1 MIIIGIIFAII
12 CLLIAGYI
20 GIRLGRGIERE
31 ELAPK
36 LQQTEILNEQIIT
49 DNLQQEEIANN
60 LKHEIGQLEVKK
72 ESILA
77 NINDLQAQAD
87 NTAEM
92 YEKKAIEVAQ
102 LKIEASLTEQSAKYE
117 AATKEYENE
126 YLSTIRQAAVDLQS
140 QLNEKVSQL
149 NKINSDINTFKA
161 TREALIQANLREQE
175 LLDTVGF
182 HTISLSE
189 QDITDINTL
198 ERIKPTLFKPEILS
212 KLIWSTYF
220 LQPVSSMCNNIFG
233 TGKVCGVYKITNLT
247 TKEVYIGQSVDCA
260 ERIKQHIKAGLGID
274 NKGTNKLYKAMQ
286 KTGVW
291 NFAFELL
298 EKCPR
303 EELDKKEKEYIAI
316 YESDKFGYNSTK
328 GNG

>member
-1 MIIIGIIFAII
+1 MVIGIIIGVLLIIFFT
-12 CLLIAGYI
+12 CAGVH
-20 GIRLGRGIERE
+20 LGRIRERE
-31 ELAPK
+31 RLAPQ
-36 LQQTEILNEQIIT
+36 LQATAEVNAEIVLLNEQEEVRQQKLKENIAELEIKKT
-49 DNLQQEEIANN
+49 AILHSISDLQQ
-60 LKHEIGQLEVKK
+60 
-72 ESILA
+72 
-77 NINDLQAQAD
+77 QAD
-87 NTAEM
+87 NTAEL

-117 AATKEYENE
+117 AAAQEYENE
-126 YLSTIRQAAVDLQS
+126 YLNTIRQAAADLQT
-140 QLNEKVSQL
+140 QLNEKISQL

-175 LLDTVGF
+175 MLDSVGF
-182 HTISLSE
+182 HTVSLSE

-233 TGKVCGVYKITNLT
+233 TGKVCGIYKITNLA

-286 KTGVW
+286 KNGAW

>member
-12 CLLIAGYI
+12 CILIAGYA
-20 GIRLGRGIERE
+20 GMRLGRGIERE

-77 NINDLQAQAD
+77 NISDLQVQAD

-126 YLSTIRQAAVDLQS
+126 YLSTIQQAAVDLQS

-233 TGKVCGVYKITNLT
+233 TGKVCGIYKITNLT

>member
-12 CLLIAGYI
+12 CILIAGYV
-20 GIRLGRGIERE
+20 GMRLGRGIERE

-77 NINDLQAQAD
+77 NISDLQAQAD

-102 LKIEASLTEQSAKYE
+102 LKIEASLTEQNAKYE

-126 YLSTIRQAAVDLQS
+126 YLSTIQQAAVDLQA

>member
-12 CLLIAGYI
+12 CLLIAGYV
-20 GIRLGRGIERE
+20 GMRLGRGIERE

-77 NINDLQAQAD
+77 NISDLQAQAD

>member
-1 MIIIGIIFAII
+1 MIIIGIIFVII

-20 GIRLGRGIERE
+20 GMRLGRGIERE

-36 LQQTEILNEQIIT
+36 LQQTEMLNEQIIT

-126 YLSTIRQAAVDLQS
+126 YLSTIQQAAVDLQA

-233 TGKVCGVYKITNLT
+233 TGKVCGIYKITNLT

>member
-12 CLLIAGYI
+12 CIVIAGYA
-20 GIRLGRGIERE
+20 GMRLGRGIERE

>member
-12 CLLIAGYI
+12 CLLIAGYV
-20 GIRLGRGIERE
+20 GMRLGRGIERE

-36 LQQTEILNEQIIT
+36 LQQTEMLNEQIIT

-77 NINDLQAQAD
+77 NISDLQAQAD

-126 YLSTIRQAAVDLQS
+126 YLSTIQQAAVDLQA

-233 TGKVCGVYKITNLT
+233 TGKVCGIYKITNLT

>member
-12 CLLIAGYI
+12 CILIAGYV
-20 GIRLGRGIERE
+20 GMRLGRGIERE

-77 NINDLQAQAD
+77 NISDLQAQAD

-247 TKEVYIGQSVDCA
+247 TKEVYIGQSVDCV

>member
-12 CLLIAGYI
+12 CLLIAGYV
-20 GIRLGRGIERE
+20 GMRLGRGIERE

-36 LQQTEILNEQIIT
+36 LQQTEMLNEQIIT

-77 NINDLQAQAD
+77 NISDLQAQAD

-126 YLSTIRQAAVDLQS
+126 YLSTIQQAAIDLQA

>member
-12 CLLIAGYI
+12 CILIAGYA
-20 GIRLGRGIERE
+20 GMRLGRGIERE

-49 DNLQQEEIANN
+49 DNLQQEAIANN

-77 NINDLQAQAD
+77 NISDLQAQAD

-126 YLSTIRQAAVDLQS
+126 YLSTIQQAAVDLQA

-233 TGKVCGVYKITNLT
+233 TGKVCGIYKITNLT

-274 NKGTNKLYKAMQ
+274 DKGTNKLYKAMQ

-291 NFAFELL
+291 NFTFELL

>member
-12 CLLIAGYI
+12 CLLIAGYV
-20 GIRLGRGIERE
+20 GMRLGRGIERE

-77 NINDLQAQAD
+77 NISDLQAQAD
-87 NTAEM
+87 NTAEI

-126 YLSTIRQAAVDLQS
+126 YLSTIQQAAVDLQA

-233 TGKVCGVYKITNLT
+233 TGKVCGIYKITNLT

-274 NKGTNKLYKAMQ
+274 NKGTNKLYKAIQ

>member
-12 CLLIAGYI
+12 CLLIAGYV
-20 GIRLGRGIERE
+20 GMRLGRGIERE

-77 NINDLQAQAD
+77 NISDLQAQAD

-92 YEKKAIEVAQ
+92 YEKEAIEVAQ

-126 YLSTIRQAAVDLQS
+126 YLNTIRQAAVDLQT
-140 QLNEKVSQL
+140 QLDEKVSQL

-233 TGKVCGVYKITNLT
+233 TGKVCGIYKITNLT

>member
-12 CLLIAGYI
+12 CLLTAGYI

-36 LQQTEILNEQIIT
+36 LQQTEMLNEQIIT

-77 NINDLQAQAD
+77 NISDLQAQAD

-126 YLSTIRQAAVDLQS
+126 YLNTIRQAAVDLQT
-140 QLNEKVSQL
+140 QLDEKVSQL

>member
-12 CLLIAGYI
+12 CILVAGYT
-20 GIRLGRGIERE
+20 GMRLGRGIERE

-49 DNLQQEEIANN
+49 DNLQQEAIANN

-182 HTISLSE
+182 HTVSLSE

-233 TGKVCGVYKITNLT
+233 TGKVCGIYKITNLT

>member
-12 CLLIAGYI
+12 CILIAGYI
-20 GIRLGRGIERE
+20 GMRLGRGIERE

-77 NINDLQAQAD
+77 NISDLQAQAD

-126 YLSTIRQAAVDLQS
+126 YLSTIQQAAVDLQA

-233 TGKVCGVYKITNLT
+233 TGKVCGIYKITNLT

>member
-102 LKIEASLTEQSAKYE
+102 LRIEASLTEQSAKYE
-117 AATKEYENE
+117 AATQEYENE
-126 YLSTIRQAAVDLQS
+126 YLSTIRQAAVDLQA
-140 QLNEKVSQL
+140 QLDEKVSQL

-182 HTISLSE
+182 HMISLSE

-233 TGKVCGVYKITNLT
+233 TGKVCGIYKITNLT

>member
-20 GIRLGRGIERE
+20 GVRLGRGIERE

-36 LQQTEILNEQIIT
+36 LQQTEVLNEQIIS
-49 DNLQQEEIANN
+49 DNLQQEAIANN
-60 LKHEIGQLEVKK
+60 LKHEIGQLEVRK

-77 NINDLQAQAD
+77 NISDLQAQAD

-117 AATKEYENE
+117 AATQEYENE
-126 YLSTIRQAAVDLQS
+126 YLNTIRQAAADLQA

-149 NKINSDINTFKA
+149 NKINSDISTFKA

-175 LLDTVGF
+175 LLDAVGF
-182 HTISLSE
+182 HTVSLSE

-233 TGKVCGVYKITNLT
+233 TGKVCGIYKITNLT

>member
-12 CLLIAGYI
+12 CILIAGYA
-20 GIRLGRGIERE
+20 GMRLGRGIERE

-36 LQQTEILNEQIIT
+36 LKQTEILNEQIIT

-60 LKHEIGQLEVKK
+60 LKHEIGQLKVKK

-77 NINDLQAQAD
+77 NISDLQAQAD

-126 YLSTIRQAAVDLQS
+126 YLNTIRQAAVDLQA
-140 QLNEKVSQL
+140 QLDEKVSQL

>member
-20 GIRLGRGIERE
+20 GVRLGRGIERE

-36 LQQTEILNEQIIT
+36 LQQTEVLNEQIIT
-49 DNLQQEEIANN
+49 DNLQQEAIANN
-60 LKHEIGQLEVKK
+60 LKSEIGQLEVRR

-77 NINDLQAQAD
+77 NISDLQAQAD
-87 NTAEM
+87 NTAKI

-117 AATKEYENE
+117 AATQEYENE
-126 YLSTIRQAAVDLQS
+126 YLNTIRQAAADLQA

-149 NKINSDINTFKA
+149 NKINSDISTFKA

-175 LLDTVGF
+175 LLDAVGF
-182 HTISLSE
+182 HTVSLSE

-233 TGKVCGVYKITNLT
+233 TGKVCGIYKITNLT

>member
-77 NINDLQAQAD
+77 NISDLQAQAD

-126 YLSTIRQAAVDLQS
+126 YLSTIQQAAVDLQA
-140 QLNEKVSQL
+140 QLNEKISQL

>member
-12 CLLIAGYI
+12 CILIAGYA
-20 GIRLGRGIERE
+20 GMRLGRGIERE

-77 NINDLQAQAD
+77 NISDLQAQAD
-87 NTAEM
+87 NTAET

-126 YLSTIRQAAVDLQS
+126 YLSTIQQAAVDLQA

>member
-12 CLLIAGYI
+12 CLLIAGYV

-36 LQQTEILNEQIIT
+36 LQQTEMLNEQIIT
-49 DNLQQEEIANN
+49 DNLQQEEVANN

-77 NINDLQAQAD
+77 NISDLQAQAD

-233 TGKVCGVYKITNLT
+233 TGKVCGIYKITNLT

>member
-12 CLLIAGYI
+12 CILIAGYV
-20 GIRLGRGIERE
+20 GMRLGRGIERE

-77 NINDLQAQAD
+77 NISDLQAQAD

-126 YLSTIRQAAVDLQS
+126 YLSTIQQAAVDLQA

>member
-20 GIRLGRGIERE
+20 GVRLGRGIERE

-36 LQQTEILNEQIIT
+36 LQQTEVLNEQIIT
-49 DNLQQEEIANN
+49 DNLQQEAIANN
-60 LKHEIGQLEVKK
+60 LKHEIGQLEVRK

-77 NINDLQAQAD
+77 NISDLQAQAD

-117 AATKEYENE
+117 AATQEYENE
-126 YLSTIRQAAVDLQS
+126 YLNTIRQAAADLQA

-149 NKINSDINTFKA
+149 NKINSDISTFKA

-175 LLDTVGF
+175 LLDAVGF
-182 HTISLSE
+182 HTVSLSE

-233 TGKVCGVYKITNLT
+233 TSKVCGIYKITNLT

>member
-36 LQQTEILNEQIIT
+36 LQQTEMLNEQIIT

-77 NINDLQAQAD
+77 NISDLQAQAD

-126 YLSTIRQAAVDLQS
+126 YLNTIRQAAVDLQA
-140 QLNEKVSQL
+140 QLDEKVSQL

>member
-12 CLLIAGYI
+12 CILIAGYA
-20 GIRLGRGIERE
+20 GMRLGRGIERE
-31 ELAPK
+31 KLAPK

-77 NINDLQAQAD
+77 NISDLQAQAD

-126 YLSTIRQAAVDLQS
+126 YLSTIQQAAVDLQA

-233 TGKVCGVYKITNLT
+233 TGKVCGIYKITNLT

-274 NKGTNKLYKAMQ
+274 NKGTNKLYKVMQ

>member
-12 CLLIAGYI
+12 CILIAGYA
-20 GIRLGRGIERE
+20 GMRLGRGIERE

-36 LQQTEILNEQIIT
+36 LQQTEMLNEQIIT
-49 DNLQQEEIANN
+49 GNLQQEEIANN

-77 NINDLQAQAD
+77 NISDLQAQAD

-126 YLSTIRQAAVDLQS
+126 YLSTIQQAAVDLQA

-233 TGKVCGVYKITNLT
+233 TGKVCGIYKITNLT

>member
-12 CLLIAGYI
+12 CILIAGYA
-20 GIRLGRGIERE
+20 GMRLGRGIERE

-36 LQQTEILNEQIIT
+36 LKQTEILNEQIIT

-77 NINDLQAQAD
+77 NISDLQAQAD

-126 YLSTIRQAAVDLQS
+126 YLSTIQQAAVDLQA
-140 QLNEKVSQL
+140 QLDEKVSQL

-233 TGKVCGVYKITNLT
+233 TGKVCGIYKITNLT

>member
-12 CLLIAGYI
+12 CILIAGYA
-20 GIRLGRGIERE
+20 GMRLGRGIERE

-36 LQQTEILNEQIIT
+36 LQQTEMLNEQIIT

-77 NINDLQAQAD
+77 NISDLQAQAD

-126 YLSTIRQAAVDLQS
+126 YLSTIRQAAVDLQA
-140 QLNEKVSQL
+140 QLDEKVSQL

-233 TGKVCGVYKITNLT
+233 TGKVCGIYKITNLT

>member
-1 MIIIGIIFAII
+1 M
-12 CLLIAGYI
+12 
-20 GIRLGRGIERE
+20 RLGRGIERE

-36 LQQTEILNEQIIT
+36 LQQTEMLNEQIIT

-77 NINDLQAQAD
+77 NISDLQAQAD

-126 YLSTIRQAAVDLQS
+126 YLSTIQQAAVDLQA

-233 TGKVCGVYKITNLT
+233 TGKVCGIYKITNLT

>member
-12 CLLIAGYI
+12 CILIAGYA
-20 GIRLGRGIERE
+20 GMRLGRGIERE

-126 YLSTIRQAAVDLQS
+126 YLNTIRQAAVDLQT
-140 QLNEKVSQL
+140 QLDEKVSQL

-233 TGKVCGVYKITNLT
+233 TGKVCGIYKITNLT

>member
-12 CLLIAGYI
+12 CILIAGYA
-20 GIRLGRGIERE
+20 GMRLGRGIERE

-49 DNLQQEEIANN
+49 DNLQQEAIANN

-77 NINDLQAQAD
+77 NISDLQAQAD

-126 YLSTIRQAAVDLQS
+126 YLSTIQQAAVDLQA
-140 QLNEKVSQL
+140 QLNEKISQL

-233 TGKVCGVYKITNLT
+233 TGKVCGIYKITNLT

>member
-12 CLLIAGYI
+12 CLLTAGYI

-36 LQQTEILNEQIIT
+36 LQQTEILNKQIIT

-77 NINDLQAQAD
+77 NISDLQAQAD

-233 TGKVCGVYKITNLT
+233 TGKVCGIYKITNLT

>member
-1 MIIIGIIFAII
+1 M
-12 CLLIAGYI
+12 
-20 GIRLGRGIERE
+20 RLGRGIERE

-77 NINDLQAQAD
+77 NISDLQAQAD

-126 YLSTIRQAAVDLQS
+126 YLSTIQQAAVDLQA

-233 TGKVCGVYKITNLT
+233 TGKVCGIYKITNLT

>member
-12 CLLIAGYI
+12 CLLIAGYV
-20 GIRLGRGIERE
+20 GMRLGRGIERE

-77 NINDLQAQAD
+77 NISDLQAQAD

-126 YLSTIRQAAVDLQS
+126 YLNTIRQAAVDLQS

>member
-12 CLLIAGYI
+12 CLLIAGYV
-20 GIRLGRGIERE
+20 GMRLGRGIERE

-126 YLSTIRQAAVDLQS
+126 YLNTIRQAAVDLQT
-140 QLNEKVSQL
+140 QLDEKVSQL

>member
-12 CLLIAGYI
+12 CILIAGYV
-20 GIRLGRGIERE
+20 GMRLGRGIERE

-233 TGKVCGVYKITNLT
+233 TGKVCGIYKITNLT

>member
-12 CLLIAGYI
+12 CILIAGYV
-20 GIRLGRGIERE
+20 GMRLGRGIERE

-49 DNLQQEEIANN
+49 DNLQQEAIANN

-77 NINDLQAQAD
+77 NISDLQAQAD

-140 QLNEKVSQL
+140 QLDEKVSQL

-233 TGKVCGVYKITNLT
+233 TGKVCGIYKITNLT

>member
-20 GIRLGRGIERE
+20 GMRLGRGIERE

-36 LQQTEILNEQIIT
+36 LKQTEILNEQIIT

-77 NINDLQAQAD
+77 NISDLQAQAD

-126 YLSTIRQAAVDLQS
+126 YLSTIQQAAVDLQA

-233 TGKVCGVYKITNLT
+233 TGKVCGIYKITNLT

>member
-12 CLLIAGYI
+12 CLLIAGYV
-20 GIRLGRGIERE
+20 GMRLGRGIERE

-77 NINDLQAQAD
+77 NISDLQAQAD

-126 YLSTIRQAAVDLQS
+126 YLSTIQQAAVDVQA